1 MKISRKLDE
10 KEEVNKERNMG
21 IENKGEMRER
31 NKKRWQLT
39 KETHRIRD

>member
-31 NKKRWQLT
+31 NKKKVEIDKRNT
-39 KETHRIRD
+39 